1 MYRSKSVREFGLGLE
16 LAGYYTTSKYS
27 KTEQDMGKGG
37 EERERRRVEKRRL
50 AYTTIERPTVVNDQ
64 GTADGYS

>member
-16 LAGYYTTSKYS
+16 LVGYYTTSKYS

-37 EERERRRVEKRRL
+37 EERRGRGGEWRREGWH
-50 AYTTIERPTVVNDQ
+50 IQP
-64 GTADGYS
+64 